1 MVNLEI
7 FDVVDLTAVFIGALT
22 GALVARRLRYDIT
35 GHWTLALVSGL
46 GGGIIR
52 DVLIASGPP
61 LALTEPAYLPVVL
74 VATVVSAL
82 FGSRLDQ
89 LRKTILVIDAISV
102 ANFAVAGSLRAL
114 DAGLAVWPTIL
125 LGVVT
130 AVGGGVIREVMIG
143 ETPTVFRRSELY
155 AMAALGT
162 CIAVVLLR
170 HLGSPRGIT
179 VIACMAF
186 GTFLRLGSVRWG
198 WMSWQP
204 K

>member
-1 MVNLEI
+1 MGNLEL
-7 FDVVDLTAVFIGALT
+7 FDIVDLMAVFIGALT
-22 GALVARRLRYDIT
+22 GALVARRMRYDIT

-61 LALTEPAYLPVVL
+61 LALTMPAYLPT
-74 VATVVSAL
+74 VAVAALVSAL
-82 FGSRLDQ
+82 FGAQLKRL
-89 LRKTILVIDAISV
+89 RTTILVVDALSIT
-102 ANFAVAGSLRAL
+102 NYAVAGSLRAL
-114 DAGLAVWPTIL
+114 DAGLDIWPTLL

-130 AVGGGVIREVMIG
+130 AVGGGVIREVLIG

-155 AMAALGT
+155 ATAALGT
-162 CIAVVLLR
+162 CLMVVVL
-170 HLGSPRGIT
+170 HQLGSPRAVT
-179 VIACMAF
+179 VIAGMAF

>member
-1 MVNLEI
+1 MPTIELFEL
-7 FDVVDLTAVFIGALT
+7 VDLMAVFIGALT

-61 LALTEPAYLPVVL
+61 LALTEPAYLPT
-74 VATVVSAL
+74 VAAATLVSAL
-82 FGSRLDQ
+82 FGSQLKRL
-89 LRKTILVIDAISV
+89 RTTILIVDALSIT
-102 ANFAVAGSLRAL
+102 NYAVAGSLRAL
-114 DAGLAVWPTIL
+114 DYGLAIWPTIL
-125 LGVVT
+125 LGVIT
-130 AVGGGVIREVMIG
+130 AVGGGVIREVMVG
-143 ETPTVFRRSELY
+143 ETPMVFRKSELY
-155 AMAALGT
+155 ALAALGT
-162 CIAVVLLR
+162 CFAVVLLWQ
-170 HLGSPRGIT
+170 LDAPRGLT
-179 VIACMAF
+179 VVLGMAF